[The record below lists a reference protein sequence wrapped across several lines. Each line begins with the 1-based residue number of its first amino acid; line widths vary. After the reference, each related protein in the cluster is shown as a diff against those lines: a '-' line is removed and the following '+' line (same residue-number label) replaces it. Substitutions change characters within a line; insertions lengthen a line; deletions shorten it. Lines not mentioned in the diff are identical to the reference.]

1 MLKNNM
7 PSFFNPKM
15 GGGGIPNFMMS
26 FFVMEI
32 YHLIHRKRVP
42 KVDFY
47 NDFLIYIITFVLYN
61 NQTVEET
68 MFIKLWGI

>member
-1 MLKNNM
+1 
-7 PSFFNPKM
+7 
-15 GGGGIPNFMMS
+15 MMS

-32 YHLIHRKRVP
+32 YHLIHRKHVP

>member
-1 MLKNNM
+1 MT
-7 PSFFNPKM
+7 
-15 GGGGIPNFMMS
+15 S

-42 KVDFY
+42 KVDFC
-47 NDFLIYIITFVLYN
+47 NDLLIYIIPFFLYN
-61 NQTVEET
+61 NQIVEET